1 MWIYWAYDPFLKMDR
16 MGDLSV
22 KKSETSNF
30 DIMPAK
36 SARQNGKRAAPAMNA
51 MQRQSADTPAAPQAP
66 TEWLETLSFVEHF
79 SDELETT
86 LSVIAPNAHLR
97 MALHLLRC
105 HLEGKVI
112 TPTSLI
118 GSSNVPYATANRRL
132 REMLDAG
139 LIEQRPRTKSGKSFS
154 LHPSVK
160 LLEQWVQLSGRIR
173 RLAVRTFGDPTDTDR
188 TRDYYY
194 GGSYSAAQSIPPL
207 NVRAEPLRLP
217 GGIRML
223 VHGDPTFMV
232 MDNLKRQFEQV
243 IGTKITQRAFSID
256 RLREEALRNA
266 ERDASRYDII
276 AVDLPWIGEFAE
288 KGVLKPLDTVMDLAS
303 LDPADFHTA
312 GWEAAH
318 WGGRAYGVPAQ
329 TTPELLFYRRDL
341 FAEAGLRPPATTD
354 ELLLAAQTLHDPARG
369 RYGIAW
375 NAARGTALGHTVL
388 MTMADFGQP
397 ILNLPENAGAFKT
410 DHLAERKYRPTID
423 TGAGLRAA
431 EFLLELLRYS
441 PPDILSMSWY
451 ERIRPYAAGKIA
463 MAYGYTLLAPYFELD
478 QTSPAHGQTGY
489 LPHPAG
495 PGARQIAPVGGYV
508 MGIPAN
514 LAPGRV
520 SDAVEAL
527 SIFASA
533 EAQKLYV
540 QNGSRTNARYSVGAD
555 PEVRGASPIFE
566 AVDAMSWRDELQF
579 WPRPP
584 VPEICGLIQICG
596 EEFHDMLRGVTSPRE
611 ALRTAQARADALL
624 APNATSKNPRRRDHG
639 PQPSEG

>member
-1 MWIYWAYDPFLKMDR
+1 
-16 MGDLSV
+16 
-22 KKSETSNF
+22 
-30 DIMPAK
+30 
-36 SARQNGKRAAPAMNA
+36 MNA
-51 MQRQSADTPAAPQAP
+51 MQQQGRDTPPAPRAP
-66 TEWLETLSFVEHF
+66 ADAFEILSFVEHF
-79 SDELETT
+79 SDELEATVS
-86 LSVIAPNAHLR
+86 LIAPNAHLR

-105 HLEGKVI
+105 HLDGKVI

-118 GSSNVPYATANRRL
+118 GSSSVPYATANRRM

-139 LIEQRPRTKSGKSFS
+139 LIERRPRTKSGKSFS
-154 LHPSVK
+154 LHPSDK
-160 LLEQWVQLSGRIR
+160 LLEQWGQLSGRIR
-173 RLAVRTFGDPTDTDR
+173 RLAESSFGSPVNVDK

-194 GGSYSAAQSIPPL
+194 GGSYKAAQSIPPL
-207 NVRAEPLRLP
+207 NVRTEALRAP

-232 MDNLKRQFEQV
+232 MENLKRQFEQV
-243 IGTKITQRAFSID
+243 IGCMITQRAFSID

-266 ERDASRYDII
+266 ERDTSRYDII
-276 AVDLPWIGEFAE
+276 AVDLPWIGEFAA
-288 KGVLKPLDTVMDLAS
+288 KGVLMPLETVMDLAS
-303 LDPADFHTA
+303 LDPADFHAA

-318 WGGRAYGVPAQ
+318 WDGRAYGVPAQ

-341 FAEAGLRPPATTD
+341 FAEAGLGPPATTS
-354 ELLLAAQTLHDPARG
+354 ELLRAARALHHPAQG

-397 ILNLPENAGAFKT
+397 VLDLPENAGAFRT
-410 DHLAERKYRPTID
+410 DHLAQGKYRPTID
-423 TGAGLRAA
+423 TEAGLRAA

-495 PGARQIAPVGGYV
+495 PGARQIAPIGGYV

-514 LAPGRV
+514 LAPGRL

-527 SIFASA
+527 RTFTSP

-555 PEVRGASPIFE
+555 PEVRNASAIFE

-584 VPEICGLIQICG
+584 VPEICDLIQICG
-596 EEFHDMLRGVTSPRE
+596 EEFHDMLRGVVSPRQ
-611 ALRTAQARADALL
+611 ALQTAQARADALIG
-624 APNATSKNPRRRDHG
+624 PNGTSKKSKEERSWTPTV
-639 PQPSEG
+639 